1 MATRTPHRFFW
12 ATLAAI
18 AAGGLAAAAAGSASP
33 TIMFD
38 SNIVYRAVVGLV
50 VGGVVYIAVVALWN
64 AWHGRALPIGLP
76 GGGSVDPKGT
86 PLDEV
91 PPQLESVADDI
102 DAYEHK
108 TDRRFEQL
116 EEAIAELDERTAAL
130 AEQKDDDTGEAD
142 DVS

>member
-1 MATRTPHRFFW
+1 VATARPHRFFW

-18 AAGGLAAAAAGSASP
+18 AAGALAAVAAGSASP
-33 TIMFD
+33 TITFD
-38 SNIVYRAVVGLV
+38 SNIVYRALVGLV
-50 VGGVVYIAVVALWN
+50 VGGIVYIAVVALWN

-86 PLDEV
+86 PLDAV

-102 DAYEHK
+102 DAYEKK

-116 EEAIAELDERTAAL
+116 EEAIAELDERTAPS
-130 AEQKDDDTGEAD
+130 AEPKDDDSGESH
-142 DVS
+142 DVT